1 MTQNIDL
8 FNEYAAIILSQ
19 LYESFPVKTEVS
31 AFQVSGMTRQEFRR
45 LRSIERADPQRMV
58 VACSTIEWLL
68 ESDYIRGCRFVHRT
82 FEHCVLT
89 DKGLR
94 VLRSTPE
101 SLQKP
106 REPFGESLIR
116 LVQEGSMDAAKG
128 LVTRL
133 LTLEIG

>member
-1 MTQNIDL
+1 MTQNLDL
-8 FNEYAAIILSQ
+8 FNEYVAIILSQ
-19 LYESFPVKTEVS
+19 LYESFPVKTEIS
-31 AFQVSGMTRQEFRR
+31 AFQISGMTTEEFSRI
-45 LRSIERADPQRMV
+45 RSTEGAEPQRME

-68 ESDYIRGCRFVHRT
+68 ESDYIRGCRFVHRV

-106 REPFGESLIR
+106 KEPFGESLIR
-116 LVQEGSMDAAKG
+116 LVKEGSMDAAKG
-128 LVTRL
+128 IVTRL